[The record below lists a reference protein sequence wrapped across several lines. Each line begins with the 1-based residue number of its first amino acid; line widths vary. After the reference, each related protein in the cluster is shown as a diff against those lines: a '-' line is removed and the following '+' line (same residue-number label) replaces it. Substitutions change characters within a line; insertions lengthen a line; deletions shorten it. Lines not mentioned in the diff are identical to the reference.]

1 MRIGRYVVVC
11 KFEFEGYPDFYSGH
25 SDTFKIEKG
34 LLACIP
40 FSIHVD
46 YSETVGEIIERVLED
61 INASMSPIHFYTE
74 DNEIQEEIREI
85 LTDEVLRKAMLGNR
99 RGKAER

>member
-1 MRIGRYVVVC
+1 
-11 KFEFEGYPDFYSGH
+11 
-25 SDTFKIEKG
+25 
-34 LLACIP
+34 
-40 FSIHVD
+40 HVD